1 MKFPRVVK
9 FIETEREGGLPG
21 AGGKGNRELVSD
33 GYRVQKDE
41 LFPKDEQ
48 KSRGG
53 W

>member
-9 FIETEREGGLPG
+9 FIETEREWGLPG
-21 AGGKGNRELVSD
+21 PGGKGNRELVSD

-41 LFPKDEQ
+41 VFLKDEQ
-48 KSRGG
+48 RSRGG

>member
-1 MKFPRVVK
+1 MP
-9 FIETEREGGLPG
+9 E

-41 LFPKDEQ
+41 LFLKDEHR
-48 KSRGG
+48 SRDG